1 MIPIQSMTI
10 HTNFSDFILFLFVHM
25 SQADSTYDPTE
36 MATIKAKM
44 KDLFPE
50 ETDFEKKLYGTIRQ
64 YNTFDKAKL
73 GDFLQASLDHFAE
86 KKPFLSELVEDLQE
100 IIRADGRV
108 DQSESRALEAFK
120 VMLQKNR

>member
-1 MIPIQSMTI
+1 MTV
-10 HTNFSDFILFLFVHM
+10 HSTFSDFILFLFVHM
-25 SQADSTYDPTE
+25 SQADSKYDPTE

-50 ETDFEKKLYGTIRQ
+50 DTDFEKKLYGTIRQ
-64 YNTFDKAKL
+64 YNDFDKSRL
-73 GDFLQASLDHFAE
+73 TEFLRESLDHFTE

-108 DQSESRALEAFK
+108 DQSEARALEAFK
-120 VMLQKNR
+120 VMVRGDGNR